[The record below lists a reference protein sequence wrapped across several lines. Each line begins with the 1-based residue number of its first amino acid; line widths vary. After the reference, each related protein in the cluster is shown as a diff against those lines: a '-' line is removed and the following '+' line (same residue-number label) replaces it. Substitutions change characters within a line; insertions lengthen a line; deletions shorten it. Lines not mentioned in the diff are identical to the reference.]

1 MYRVAVVVGVVV
13 VVDVVVVVVV
23 VVVVGVEVGSDV
35 VVIFVCFF
43 FDGSMS
49 LIMLLLKRFDD
60 WRLLDVSRNVVVEIL
75 RLILIGGKV
84 ILEDDRPFKGE
95 ESHPHAPKLPCAQ
108 EGRGSNHAP
117 PR

>member
-1 MYRVAVVVGVVV
+1 MI
-13 VVDVVVVVVV
+13 DVV
-23 VVVVGVEVGSDV
+23 V

-75 RLILIGGKV
+75 RLILIGLIVSTKV
-84 ILEDDRPFKGE
+84 K
-95 ESHPHAPKLPCAQ
+95 
-108 EGRGSNHAP
+108 
-117 PR
+117 